1 VVYIDAP
8 AEGSATTV
16 TRGLWQTIGE
26 CARCGLSSEKLGK
39 EDLILRS
46 VSRVLV
52 RVLRDTTVPAG
63 MIPPLE
69 AGTVEDIHRCLVLIE
84 KRQCELVQAS
94 GQTHPAAGDDS
105 GEQVY
110 AGEASD
116 SAGSS
121 DEEGQR

>member
-1 VVYIDAP
+1 MSFGGSCCCRGAP
-8 AEGSATTV
+8 AVAGASGDCK
-16 TRGLWQTIGE
+16 R
-26 CARCGLSSEKLGK
+26 CALSSEELSK

-69 AGTVEDIHRCLVLIE
+69 AGTVEDIDRCLVLIE
-84 KRQCELVQAS
+84 KRQRELMQAS
-94 GQTHPAAGDDS
+94 GQTTGPAAGDDA
-105 GEQVY
+105 GERGY

-116 SAGSS
+116 SAASG
-121 DEEGQR
+121 DDEGQR